1 MGKSF
6 SVIFAGVVVSR
17 YEAMIRTSENIVLNT
32 TALIIEFNVLAVSQ
46 FSLVIDYLFKLKSK

>member
-6 SVIFAGVVVSR
+6 SVIFTGVVVSR

-46 FSLVIDYLFKLKSK
+46 FSLVIDYLF

>member
-46 FSLVIDYLFKLKSK
+46 FSLVIDYLF